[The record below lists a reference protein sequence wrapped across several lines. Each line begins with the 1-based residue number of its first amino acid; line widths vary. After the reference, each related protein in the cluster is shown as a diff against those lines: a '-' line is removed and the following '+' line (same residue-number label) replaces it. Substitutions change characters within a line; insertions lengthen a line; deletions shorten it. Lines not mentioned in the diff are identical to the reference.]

1 VCERYV
7 RAYTRDRRNNK
18 YTVTGD
24 TSYPPATSHHQ
35 PPKEARYQQRPHH
48 HQYGTMRLLLL
59 VVQRGLQWYTKK
71 LQTHPYSTNAS
82 AAVVLMTVG
91 DVTAQTIEQQQ
102 QTTTRTRERNS
113 ASTESITSGCSSP
126 MLSETK
132 KNDTSTSTRPTTS
145 TTMID
150 WVRTGTMVVWA
161 GAFYAPFFV
170 FLYRRIFDRYLPIG
184 GLVGI
189 GGRVLLSL
197 VVSVPVNATFYVYGS
212 VAHHGLSYLAADQH
226 YPGHN
231 NNFGGGGDSMSRG
244 NGDVPYHDSP
254 QQQQEDSNNTH
265 QQRLLPRSL
274 SFLSW
279 LEPAM
284 MMAHRKIRAE
294 LSDTVQT
301 SACVWVPLNGVNFSI
316 VPPVYRPLV
325 VMAGSAG
332 WNAYLSIAQY
342 RVVP

>member
-1 VCERYV
+1 
-7 RAYTRDRRNNK
+7 
-18 YTVTGD
+18 
-24 TSYPPATSHHQ
+24 
-35 PPKEARYQQRPHH
+35 
-48 HQYGTMRLLLL
+48 MRLLLL
-59 VVQRGLQWYTKK
+59 VQRGLQWYTKK

-102 QTTTRTRERNS
+102 EQTTTTRERKSATKESNS
-113 ASTESITSGCSSP
+113 SGCSSP

-132 KNDTSTSTRPTTS
+132 KNDTSTTTRPRTTS
-145 TTMID
+145 TTTID

-212 VAHHGLSYLAADQH
+212 LAHYGLSYLAADQH
-226 YPGHN
+226 HHLGHN
-231 NNFGGGGDSMSRG
+231 NNFGGGGGDSMSRR

-254 QQQQEDSNNTH
+254 QQQQDDSSNTH

-274 SFLSW
+274 SLSSSW

-294 LSDTVQT
+294 LSDTVKT

-332 WNAYLSIAQY
+332 WNAYLSLAQY